1 LTHGFVTVKNRFT
14 IRSVNPATKEAP
26 MKKLILFAG
35 AAGLLLVGATA
46 PGAKEGELSSVV
58 AAPAPTAAAKPA
70 PVAKAAPAAKAA
82 PVTRVAESRE
92 AYPRCSATV
101 TDRCIQ
107 GRGASQP
114 RYARV
119 PERRIQLASRAG
131 ERG

>member
-1 LTHGFVTVKNRFT
+1 
-14 IRSVNPATKEAP
+14 

-35 AAGLLLVGATA
+35 AAGMLLVGAAA

-58 AAPAPTAAAKPA
+58 AAPAPAPAAKAAAVP
-70 PVAKAAPAAKAA
+70 KAAPAAKPA
-82 PVTRVAESRE
+82 PAQVAERRE
-92 AYPRCSATV
+92 AYPRCSGAV
-101 TDRCIQ
+101 QDRCVQ
-107 GRGASQP
+107 GRGNAAT